1 MAQHA
6 DDDEASFVPSTRN
19 SQLLHEEPHKRA
31 KTGHL
36 SRSEWDG
43 SKQSPACT
51 SNSPM
56 SQAALMKYAG
66 RRERDWP
73 GRASIL
79 HALGNA
85 YGMNSAIGNAII
97 AFRAAL
103 AAEPQGHNAA
113 ATRFLLARSLA
124 ENGEDEQALDEL
136 ESAVDGGLWVSDQAM
151 RGSAFEDLQDHPR
164 FVAIRA
170 SKQNDGK

>member
-1 MAQHA
+1 
-6 DDDEASFVPSTRN
+6 
-19 SQLLHEEPHKRA
+19 
-31 KTGHL
+31 
-36 SRSEWDG
+36 
-43 SKQSPACT
+43 
-51 SNSPM
+51 M

-103 AAEPQGHNAA
+103 AADMALSQA
-113 ATRFLLARSLA
+113 AT
-124 ENGEDEQALDEL
+124 
-136 ESAVDGGLWVSDQAM
+136 
-151 RGSAFEDLQDHPR
+151 P
-164 FVAIRA
+164 
-170 SKQNDGK
+170 